1 MKCDTVIWSVLTVPS
16 LIMFLYLAVYYVTKM
31 NYNAKFNYS
40 VSGSGTAAGSA
51 SGNASYVHG
60 YKHEGTY
67 EKKVKGQK

>member
-1 MKCDTVIWSVLTVPS
+1 MRYC
-16 LIMFLYLAVYYVTKM
+16 YLESANSSQSHNVFVFSRYYVTKM
-31 NYNAKFNYS
+31 NYINYS
-40 VSGSGTAAGSA
+40 FSGSGTAAGSA